1 MDIPAMVGWY
11 VVFLFSVSCHEAA
24 HAWAALK
31 GGDPTAYSGGQVSL
45 DPTPHIR
52 REPIGMVVL
61 PIISLFLIHWPFG
74 YASAPYDPHWAARN
88 HKKAALM
95 ALAGPLAN
103 LGLVVVAAILVW
115 VGIFAGIFAVPDSIN
130 FTGIVVPV
138 GEGIAP
144 ALAMLV
150 SILFSMNLIL
160 AILNMLPLPPLD
172 GSEIIILFMDRSQ
185 AEKYKTMIHN
195 PAFALIGLMVAWH
208 IFSPLFR
215 VLFPAIVSLIYPGS
229 YSW

>member
-24 HAWAALK
+24 HAWAALI
-31 GGDPTAYSGGQVSL
+31 GGDSTAYSGGQVSL

-95 ALAGPLAN
+95 ALAGPMAN

-115 VGIFAGIFAVPDSIN
+115 VGIFAGIFTVPDSIN
-130 FTGIVVPV
+130 FTGIVAPA
-138 GEGIAP
+138 GPGIAS

-150 SILFSMNLIL
+150 SMLFSMNLIL
-160 AILNMLPLPPLD
+160 AILNVLPLPPLD
-172 GSEIIILFMDRSQ
+172 GSEIIILFMNSSQ
-185 AEKYKTMIHN
+185 AEKYKAMIHN
-195 PAFALIGLMVAWH
+195 PVFALVGLMVAWH
-208 IFSPLFR
+208 IFSPMFQM
-215 VLFPAIVSLIYPGS
+215 LFPALVSLIYPGS